1 MCLYTDGLVERRG
14 RSLTVGLDR
23 LAEAMFAGPPES
35 VCATVMQALVG
46 AEPPSDDI
54 ALLVLRRQPGADTDT
69 DTLELELPAAP
80 SSLKP
85 LRIAMRRWLAHI
97 RADRQ
102 ATADLLTAVGEACAN
117 AVEHAYGAAGG
128 TVSVSLA
135 YQAPDV
141 IAVVGDTGRWRAA
154 RGELPRPRHH
164 PHACPQRRGHDR
176 PHRHRHPG
184 TDPPD
189 DHGRGAAVTDASMTV
204 GHDSADTA
212 RIALFGEIDMA
223 NADEVEQQILGAIG
237 NQLTAVTIDLS
248 GLEYID
254 SAGLRV
260 LFTLGSRLESCRSR
274 SGSSCRRD
282 RRSAG

>member
-1 MCLYTDGLVERRG
+1 VISAGAGLPAAILDLPADLPIGVTTSGRRHTSTVALLPGTAVCLYTDGLVERRG

-54 ALLVLRRQPGADTDT
+54 ALLVLRRQPAADTDT

-85 LRIAMRRWLAHI
+85 LRIAMRRWLAHVH
-97 RADRQ
+97 ADRQ

-128 TVSVSLA
+128 TVSVSLV

-154 RGELPRPRHH
+154 RGSFR
-164 PHACPQRRGHDR
+164 
-176 PHRHRHPG
+176 
-184 TDPPD
+184 
-189 DHGRGAAVTDASMTV
+189 GRGIILM
-204 GHDSADTA
+204 
-212 RIALFGEIDMA
+212 RALS
-223 NADEVEQQILGAIG
+223 DE
-237 NQLTAVTIDLS
+237 VTIDRTDT
-248 GLEYID
+248 GT
-254 SAGLRV
+254 RV
-260 LFTLGSRLESCRSR
+260 RI
-274 SGSSCRRD
+274 RRTITE
-282 RRSAG
+282 GGPW